1 MNWLSIIGLCVL
13 VVFGPATGL
22 LIIAVSLYALLTAW
36 ANRVDRR
43 EGERLQSSA
52 QRREEAKRLLESR
65 QCDGS
70 RYWEDKVA
78 RGRPYTIDDETVEA
92 LRDLP
97 QPPDED
103 EDEDEDAEDLAEARE
118 ALASGEAPVPWIVSS
133 TGGCPLLVSSSGTAA
148 WACSSTTGPVR
159 FEPDPDETQR
169 WRADEAAG
177 RTT

>member
-43 EGERLQSSA
+43 EGERLHSSA

-65 QCDGS
+65 ACDGS
-70 RYWEDKVA
+70 EFFARKTREA
-78 RGRPYTIDDETVEA
+78 TRGRSAYEFTMDE
-92 LRDLP
+92 LRRR
-97 QPPDED
+97 
-103 EDEDEDAEDLAEARE
+103 DAEIRG
-118 ALASGEAPVPWIVSS
+118 S
-133 TGGCPLLVSSSGTAA
+133 
-148 WACSSTTGPVR
+148 
-159 FEPDPDETQR
+159 DPDETQR

>member
-43 EGERLQSSA
+43 EGERLHSSA

-103 EDEDEDAEDLAEARE
+103 EDEDAADLAEARE
-118 ALASGEAPVPWIVSS
+118 ALASGDVSVPW
-133 TGGCPLLVSSSGTAA
+133 TVSSSGTAA
-148 WACSSTTGPVR
+148 WACSSTTGPLK
-159 FEPDPDETQR
+159 FEQDGTS
-169 WRADEAAG
+169 A
-177 RTT
+177 

>member
-1 MNWLSIIGLCVL
+1 MNWLSILGLCVL

-65 QCDGS
+65 QSDGS
-70 RYWEDKVA
+70 EFFARKTREA
-78 RGRPYTIDDETVEA
+78 TRGRSAYEFTMDE
-92 LRDLP
+92 
-97 QPPDED
+97 
-103 EDEDEDAEDLAEARE
+103 
-118 ALASGEAPVPWIVSS
+118 
-133 TGGCPLLVSSSGTAA
+133 LLS
-148 WACSSTTGPVR
+148 
-159 FEPDPDETQR
+159 DPDETQR
-169 WRADEAAG
+169 WRTTPPPVFTDEKVLAGLAPCEGCGLTHAKESSVSYRPSLDFVFCNDCADLKSAEVSRAAG